1 LLFCWNKANVANRH
15 HLAINKK
22 LANFK
27 KKKMGATD
35 RLKILNGLFL
45 QKAFQV
51 NLEQV
56 SRFLAEEHDLVAYS
70 PRSFN
75 RDIRE
80 LKELL
85 KTRYPTLQDQYGEL
99 LRFARSTGNYV
110 YVRDDISA
118 FPTFSDSELNQI
130 ASSIEANKHLF
141 AGGAGEGIVN
151 KLRAIALENTLSN
164 YHEVLAWSAIELV
177 KDGARSGADLMPV
190 ILENIYAKRVVKFTH
205 KGLATNSKQKQL
217 CGLPV
222 LLKEYNNGWYT
233 GWYVLFQ
240 PVDTNQMQV
249 QVSIES
255 LQLFALD
262 RIIQISSVNPQPR
275 LRIHPDF
282 QPAAY
287 FKHTLGLFRSQSQK
301 PCQIIC
307 RLAKDSWMLNYIEKY
322 PIHES
327 QQMVPESETTN
338 QVHVNLEIDQ
348 EVVNFFFR
356 YAQEI
361 QVIEPISLVEK
372 IKLGLNNGLSKYD

>member
-1 LLFCWNKANVANRH
+1 
-15 HLAINKK
+15 
-22 LANFK
+22 
-27 KKKMGATD
+27 MGTTD

-51 NLEQV
+51 NLAQV
-56 SRFLAEEHDLVAYS
+56 SRFLEEEHDLVAYS
-70 PRSFN
+70 SRSFN

-85 KTRYPTLQDQYGEL
+85 KTRYPTLHDQYGEL
-99 LRFARSTGNYV
+99 LRFARSTGNYM

-118 FPTFSDSELNQI
+118 FPTFSDRELNQI

-141 AGGAGEGIVN
+141 AGGVGEGIVN
-151 KLRAIALENTLSN
+151 KLRAIALENTLSQ
-164 YHEVLAWSAIELV
+164 YHEVLPWSAIELV

-190 ILENIYAKRVVKFTH
+190 ILENIYAKRVVTFTH
-205 KGLATNSKQKQL
+205 KGLATDSKQKQI

-240 PVDTNQMQV
+240 PVEKNQLHV

-262 RIIQISSVNPQPR
+262 RISQISSLNPQPR

-287 FKHTLGLFRSQSQK
+287 FKHTLGLFRSQNQKASQIK
-301 PCQIIC
+301 CQM
-307 RLAKDSWMLNYIEKY
+307 AKDSWMLNYIEKY
-322 PIHES
+322 PIHAS
-327 QQMVPESETTN
+327 QQIFVESENTIH
-338 QVHVNLEIDQ
+338 VHLDLEIDQ
-348 EVVNFFFR
+348 EVINFFFR

-361 QVIEPISLVEK
+361 QVIEPISLVEE
-372 IKLGLNNGLSKYD
+372 IKLGLQNGLSKYD

>member
-1 LLFCWNKANVANRH
+1 
-15 HLAINKK
+15 
-22 LANFK
+22 
-27 KKKMGATD
+27 MGATD

-51 NLEQV
+51 NLERV
-56 SRFLAEEHDLVAYS
+56 SSFFLEEHDLSGYS
-70 PRSFN
+70 ARTFN

-99 LRFARSTGNYV
+99 LRFGRSTGNYY

-118 FPTFSDSELNQI
+118 FPTFSDRELNQI

-151 KLRAIALENTLSN
+151 KLRAIALENTLSQ
-164 YHEVLAWSAIELV
+164 YHEVLTWSAIELV

-190 ILENIYAKRVVKFTH
+190 ILENIYAKRVVTFTH
-205 KGLATNSKQKQL
+205 KGLASDSKQKQI

-240 PVDTNQMQV
+240 PVEINQTQV
-249 QVSIES
+249 NVSLES

-262 RIIQISSVNPQPR
+262 RISQVSPVHSQPR

-287 FKHTLGLFRSQSQK
+287 FKHTLGLFRSKSQK
-301 PCQIIC
+301 PSQIVCQ
-307 RLAKDSWMLNYIEKY
+307 LAKDSWMLNYIEKY

-327 QQMVPESETTN
+327 QQLLIESENTVR
-338 QVHVNLEIDQ
+338 VHLDLEIDQ
-348 EVVNFFFR
+348 EVINFFFR
-356 YAQEI
+356 YAQEM
-361 QVIEPISLVEK
+361 QVIEPNSLVAE
-372 IKLGLNNGLSKYD
+372 IKLGLNEGLVKYN

>member
-1 LLFCWNKANVANRH
+1 
-15 HLAINKK
+15 LAINKK
-22 LANFK
+22 LTSFK

-45 QKAFQV
+45 QKAFAV
-51 NLEQV
+51 NLERV
-56 SRFLAEEHDLVAYS
+56 SRYLEQEHDLVTYS
-70 PRSFN
+70 SRSFN

-99 LRFARSTGNYV
+99 LRFARGTGNYS

-118 FPTFSDSELNQI
+118 FPTFSDRELNQI

-141 AGGAGEGIVN
+141 AGGAGEGVVN
-151 KLRAIALENTLSN
+151 KLRAIALENTLSQ
-164 YHEVLAWSAIELV
+164 YHEVLPWSAIELV
-177 KDGARSGADLMPV
+177 KDGARSGADLMPI
-190 ILENIYAKRVVKFTH
+190 ILENIYAKRVVTFTH
-205 KGLATNSKQKQL
+205 KGLATDSKQKQI

-240 PVDTNQMQV
+240 PVEIDQTQV
-249 QVSIES
+249 HVSLES

-262 RIIQISSVNPQPR
+262 RISQVSTVNPQPR
-275 LRIHPDF
+275 LRIHPNF
-282 QPAAY
+282 QPAVY
-287 FKHTLGLFRSQSQK
+287 FKHTLGLFRSKSQK
-301 PCQIIC
+301 PSQIIC
-307 RLAKDSWMLNYIEKY
+307 QLAKDSWMLNYIEKY

-327 QQMVPESETTN
+327 QQIFTESLSTIH
-338 QVHVNLEIDQ
+338 VHLDLEIDQ

-361 QVIEPISLVEK
+361 RVLEPAELVQQVKMGLGKGIEVYS
-372 IKLGLNNGLSKYD
+372 

>member
-1 LLFCWNKANVANRH
+1 ML
-15 HLAINKK
+15 
-22 LANFK
+22 
-27 KKKMGATD
+27 ATD

-45 QKAFQV
+45 QKAFAV
-51 NLEQV
+51 NLERV
-56 SRFLAEEHDLVAYS
+56 SRYLEQEHDLVTYS
-70 PRSFN
+70 SRSFN

-99 LRFARSTGNYV
+99 LRFARGTGNYS

-118 FPTFSDSELNQI
+118 FPTFSDHELNQI

-141 AGGAGEGIVN
+141 AGGAGEGVVN
-151 KLRAIALENTLSN
+151 KLRAIALENTLSQ
-164 YHEVLAWSAIELV
+164 YHEVLPWSAIELV

-190 ILENIYAKRVVKFTH
+190 ILENIYAKRVVTFTH
-205 KGLATNSKQKQL
+205 KGLATDSKQKQI

-240 PVDTNQMQV
+240 PVEKDQIHV
-249 QVSIES
+249 HVSLDS

-262 RIIQISSVNPQPR
+262 RISQVSTVNPQPR

-287 FKHTLGLFRSQSQK
+287 FKHTLGLFRSKSQQPSK
-301 PCQIIC
+301 IIC
-307 RLAKDSWMLNYIEKY
+307 QMAKDSWMLNYIEKY

-327 QQMVPESETTN
+327 QQIFTKSESSIH
-338 QVHVNLEIDQ
+338 VHLDLEIDQ

-361 QVIEPISLVEK
+361 RVLEPVKLVEQVRMG
-372 IKLGLNNGLSKYD
+372 LGKGMEVYS